1 MARVGQPL
9 QKTTGVGVSTDHVR
23 RVVPAEGFSCQRPQ
37 PTRKGKRDEAAYA
50 AARQELPGLQKMPA
64 PRTRTLC

>member
-9 QKTTGVGVSTDHVR
+9 QKTTGVGFRTDHVR

-37 PTRKGKRDEAAYA
+37 HTRKGKRDEAAYEH
-50 AARQELPGLQKMPA
+50 ARQELQGMKKKPSPKKRPLY
-64 PRTRTLC
+64 